1 MFATPCAGCKLG
13 VGWRLGFALGLLGLQ
28 AAQDRARAF
37 KRTAERCHSQINE
50 LQAHVNSLFQ
60 GVTTNRQ
67 ACGPVSSP
75 NFPIRSERR
84 VDSCERHL
92 V

>member
-1 MFATPCAGCKLG
+1 M
-13 VGWRLGFALGLLGLQ
+13 GLPLQ

-37 KRTAERCHSQINE
+37 KRTADRCHSQINE

-67 ACGPVSSP
+67 ASLNPVSSHEASSFWLP
-75 NFPIRSERR
+75 DQVRKEGGQ
-84 VDSCERHL
+84 L
-92 V
+92 